1 MRFYAAALASS
12 PPMCAR
18 LSPSSLQTRASGLNL
33 AMQKIVVLNPK
44 GGSGKSTLA
53 TNLASYFAVQGR
65 KPTLMDMDVQGS
77 STRWLSKRSEL
88 QPLVY
93 GVAGF
98 ERKGGMTRSFAMRV
112 QGDSEV
118 TIVDTPAA
126 VEPQRLP
133 DLTRDAQAILVPVLP
148 SDIDI
153 HAATRCI
160 SDLLLIAKIK
170 RSEHRIAVIA
180 NRVKRNTVMYR
191 SLMKFLYSLQ
201 IPVIATLRDSQA
213 YVRAFENGIGLF
225 EMKPYMVRE
234 DLEHWQPLLGWLA
247 NRNALTEQS
256 DFGFPLVAQS
266 LHRKTE
272 SLGIVTLPATPKTTK
287 AASATADPPLSS
299 TPPTADSQSTSRPNS
314 WFDPQ

>member
-1 MRFYAAALASS
+1 
-12 PPMCAR
+12 
-18 LSPSSLQTRASGLNL
+18 
-33 AMQKIVVLNPK
+33 MQKIVVLNPK

-77 STRWLSKRSEL
+77 STRWLSKRNQL

-93 GVAGF
+93 GVTGF
-98 ERKGGMTRSFAMRV
+98 ERKGGITRSFAMRV

-126 VEPQRLP
+126 VDPQRLP

-160 SDLLLIAKIK
+160 SDLLLVAKIK
-170 RSEHRIAVIA
+170 RSEQRIAVIA

-213 YVRAFENGIGLF
+213 YVRAFDRGIGLF

-234 DLEHWQPLLGWLA
+234 DLEHWQPLIGWLA
-247 NRNALTEQS
+247 NRNVLTEQC
-256 DFGFPLVAQS
+256 DFGFPLMAQS
-266 LHRKTE
+266 LERKAE
-272 SLGIVTLPATPKTTK
+272 SLGIVAPPATPQTTK
-287 AASATADPPLSS
+287 AASATAKPPLSS
-299 TPPTADSQSTSRPNS
+299 IPSAIASQSSSRPNS
-314 WFDPQ
+314 WFDPK

>member
-1 MRFYAAALASS
+1 
-12 PPMCAR
+12 
-18 LSPSSLQTRASGLNL
+18 
-33 AMQKIVVLNPK
+33 MQKIVVLNPK

-53 TNLASYFAVQGR
+53 TNLASYFAVQNR
-65 KPTLMDMDVQGS
+65 KPTLMDMDIQGS
-77 STRWLSKRSEL
+77 STRWVGKRSPL

-98 ERKGGMTRSFAMRV
+98 ERKAGMTRSFAMRV

-118 TIVDTPAA
+118 IIVDTPAA
-126 VEPQRLP
+126 VDPQRLP
-133 DLTRDAQAILVPVLP
+133 DLTRDAHAILVPVLP

-160 SDLLLIAKIK
+160 SDLLLVAKIK
-170 RSEHRIAVIA
+170 RQEQRIAVIA
-180 NRVKRNTVMYR
+180 NRVKRNTVMFR

-213 YVRAFENGIGLF
+213 YVRAFDNGIGLF

-247 NRNALTEQS
+247 NRGSLTEQG
-256 DFGFPLVAQS
+256 DFGFPVPEYAPQA
-266 LHRKTE
+266 R
-272 SLGIVTLPATPKTTK
+272 
-287 AASATADPPLSS
+287 AASLTDSNQLRNNTTAHPEPMIPP
-299 TPPTADSQSTSRPNS
+299 AIASRRE
-314 WFDPQ
+314 

>member
-1 MRFYAAALASS
+1 
-12 PPMCAR
+12 
-18 LSPSSLQTRASGLNL
+18 
-33 AMQKIVVLNPK
+33 MQKIVVLNPK

-77 STRWLSKRSEL
+77 STRWIGKRTPL

-98 ERKGGMTRSFAMRV
+98 ERKSGITRSFALRV
-112 QGDSEV
+112 REDSEIL
-118 TIVDTPAA
+118 IVDTPAA
-126 VEPQRLP
+126 VDPQRLS

-160 SDLLLIAKIK
+160 SDLLLVAKIK
-170 RSEHRIAVIA
+170 RSDQRIAVIA
-180 NRVKRNTVMYR
+180 NRVKRNTVMFR

-213 YVRAFENGIGLF
+213 YVRAFDHGIGLF

-234 DLEHWQPLLGWLA
+234 DLEMWQPLLGWLN
-247 NRNALTEQS
+247 NRNALTEQG
-256 DFGFPLVAQS
+256 DFGFPLPEHS
-266 LHRKTE
+266 LEHKAR
-272 SLGIVTLPATPKTTK
+272 SLGIVAPAATPQTTK
-287 AASATADPPLSS
+287 AASNMDPPLSS
-299 TPPTADSQSTSRPNS
+299 IPPAIANRSDSR
-314 WFDPQ
+314 